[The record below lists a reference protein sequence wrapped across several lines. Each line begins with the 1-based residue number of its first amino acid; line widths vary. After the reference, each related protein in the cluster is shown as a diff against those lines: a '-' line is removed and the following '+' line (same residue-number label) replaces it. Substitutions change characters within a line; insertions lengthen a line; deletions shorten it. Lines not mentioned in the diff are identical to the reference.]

1 MAEMMYTF
9 WRDIRYGLHMLV
21 KQPWFTLVA
30 VLTLALGV
38 GANSAIFS
46 IVNSLLLNPL
56 PYRDSE
62 RLAIIWSHSPGANV
76 DKDWP
81 SPGQYQ
87 AVKANSTVFEDIAMV
102 HGRSLNVG
110 GLTNPTRAGAIDA
123 SSNLLPLL
131 GVKPLIGRLFL
142 PEEDTPDQPK
152 TVILSNAFWR
162 REFGSNQNILQES
175 LLLNGEKHQIVGVM
189 PGEFALPFEVVPT
202 VASVPEPDMF
212 LPLPMDTKGREA
224 QGDENYNLVARLKP
238 GASITQA
245 QSELDV
251 ATKRL
256 AEQFPDRYPATRRFS
271 FSIKPLLEQVVGDVR
286 RPLIVLLAAVGC
298 VLLIACANVA
308 SLLLARATARE
319 REIAIRTAL
328 GAARVRVIRQL
339 LTESVL
345 LSVLGGIVG
354 LVLAYWMLDVLRW
367 LGPSDIP
374 RLPNI
379 RMDAKVLA
387 FTSAIAVLTGLL
399 FGMAPALRTSKLN
412 LSEALKEGA
421 RNVAGGRHE
430 KLRKLLVVSELSL
443 SLVLLISAGLLIRSF
458 MSVERVNPGFDAQN
472 VLGMRL
478 SVSGTSYKGDR
489 REVFYRE
496 LLERVRGLPGVESA
510 AIADNLPLSGG
521 IGWGGI
527 SIEGYQPS
535 IGQEM
540 IQSDARVAGVGYFE
554 TMKIPLINGRLFD
567 ERDTEESSPVIVI
580 DEKMARSYWPNS
592 NPIGGRIKFGGL
604 DSENPWM
611 TIVGVVGSVKQYDL
625 ESESRVTMYFP
636 ASQALGSTMYLVAR
650 TYTSPSS
657 LAATVTSQVRSMD
670 PNIPIFDIKT
680 MDQRLSESLARRRFA
695 MLALGLFAGFALLLA
710 IIGIYGVISYSV
722 AQRTNELGIRLA
734 LGASQGDV
742 LRLILAEGFKLA
754 LAGIAL
760 GVVLSFAVTRFM
772 SSLLFGVRATDL
784 FTFGVLSALLI
795 VVSLLACYVP
805 ARRAMK
811 VDPLEAL
818 RYE

>member
-1 MAEMMYTF
+1 MDSLLK
-9 WRDIRYGLHMLV
+9 DIRYGLHMLV
-21 KQPWFTLVA
+21 KQPWFTVVA

-56 PYRDSE
+56 PYRDSGQ
-62 RLAIIWSHSPGANV
+62 LAIIWSHSPGANV

-87 AVKANSTVFEDIAMV
+87 AIKANSTVFEDIALV

-110 GLTNPTRAGAIDA
+110 GLSNPTRAGAIDA
-123 SSNLLPLL
+123 SSNFLPLL
-131 GVKPLIGRLFL
+131 GAKPLMGRLFL
-142 PEEDTPDQPK
+142 PEEDTPDRPK

-162 REFGSNQNILQES
+162 REFGGNENVLANS
-175 LLLNGEKHQIVGVM
+175 LMLNGEKYQIVGVM
-189 PGEFALPFEVVPT
+189 PAGFSVGYEVVPT
-202 VASVPEPDMF
+202 VASVPEPDLFM
-212 LPLPMDTKGREA
+212 PLPMSAEDRQE

-251 ATKRL
+251 ATRRL
-256 AEQFPDRYPATRRFS
+256 AEQFPDSYPATRRFS

-286 RPLIVLLAAVGC
+286 RPLILLLAAVGC

-308 SLLLARATARE
+308 NLLLTRATARE
-319 REIAIRTAL
+319 REIAIRSAL
-328 GAARVRVIRQL
+328 GAARIRIIRQL

-345 LSVLGGIVG
+345 LSIVGGILG
-354 LVLAYWMLDVLRW
+354 LLLAYWLLDVLRW
-367 LGPSDIP
+367 LSPNNIP
-374 RLPNI
+374 RLPAI
-379 RMDAKVLA
+379 RMDGRVLA
-387 FTSAIAVLTGLL
+387 FTSLISVLTGVL
-399 FGMAPALRTSKLN
+399 FGMVPALRTSNLK
-412 LSEALKEGA
+412 LSESLKEGA

-430 KLRKLLVVSELSL
+430 KLRKLLVISELAL

-458 MSVERVNPGFDAQN
+458 MSVERVNPGFNAQN
-472 VLGMRL
+472 VMGMRL
-478 SVSGTSYKGDR
+478 SVAGTSYKGDR
-489 REVFYRE
+489 RQIFYSE
-496 LLERVRGLPGVESA
+496 LLERVRRLPGVQSA

-521 IGWGGI
+521 IGWGSI

-535 IGQEM
+535 NGQDM

-554 TMKIPLINGRLFD
+554 TMQIPLLNGRLFD
-567 ERDTEESSPVIVI
+567 EHDTEKSAQVIVI

-592 NPIGGRIKFGGL
+592 NPLGGRIKFGAPE
-604 DSENPWM
+604 SKNPWM

-625 ESESRVTMYFP
+625 ESEGRVTMYFP

-650 TYTSPSS
+650 TSTAPSS
-657 LAATVTSQVRSMD
+657 VAATVTSEVRSMD
-670 PNIPIFDIKT
+670 PNVPIFDVRT

-695 MLALGLFAGFALLLA
+695 MLALGVFAGLALLLT

-734 LGASQGDV
+734 LGASQFDV
-742 LRLILAEGFKLA
+742 LRLVLSAGLKMA
-754 LAGIAL
+754 LVGIAS
-760 GVVLSFAVTRFM
+760 GIVISFAVTRFL
-772 SSLLFGVRATDL
+772 SSLLFGVRPTDF
-784 FTFGVLSALLI
+784 FTFGALSLLLI
-795 VVSLLACYVP
+795 VVSLLACYLP
-805 ARRAMK
+805 ARRATK
-811 VDPLEAL
+811 VDPLVAL